1 MDLILKIFS
10 DNPLLLLAVGIFVVL
25 LLIKGLKEDKVNLID
40 TNLYRKKF
48 LLTKSETIFL
58 RI

>member
-10 DNPLLLLAVGIFVVL
+10 ENPLLLLAIGIFVVL
-25 LLIKGLKEDKVNLID
+25 LLIKGLIQIFIKKNL
-40 TNLYRKKF
+40 F
-48 LLTKSETIFL
+48 LLNQKLSFL